1 MEISYFC
8 NLFRLIMKNSPII
21 TKALLLFSAMF
32 CALFVKAQD
41 PCEITCNV
49 EIPVCSGTEIILSV
63 PDNYQYTFQWY
74 QDNRLLEGQTRNTL
88 RTKLVRPTQLNNST
102 DIYEIEYAVKIF
114 DQDSVLV
121 CDPYPMI
128 TVGVKPV
135 FKIDFRQVK
144 LTCSNREE
152 ENGRNAQA
160 IAWVD
165 PHSVVYA
172 KPFVYQWDVSPLH
185 IAPGCDSLAM
195 GLEAF
200 RYYRIKVTDSRGCIQ
215 WDSTKLKAY
224 TNPRVMITTLP
235 EEDSAAHRTEVY
247 LQNPHVTYAFENR
260 PVNDSIGIIDIS
272 HYFWVMNPTYNIT
285 STEPE
290 PRFTYVETGTYTT
303 ELKVY
308 NPQGCDTSYYHTVQ
322 VEPVKLKIPNVFTPN
337 GDNVNDYFIIALDN
351 GGSGNGGSTGGDS
364 KSNYEDV
371 LEYENYEPLSRYY
384 ESSELTVFNR
394 WGRVVFHSRDY
405 QNDWDGGGL
414 SDGTY
419 FYVLKCHGLKQDA
432 TYQGS
437 VMIVT
442 AQRQQQE

>member
-1 MEISYFC
+1 MRFSKEFSYFC
-8 NLFRLIMKNSPII
+8 NLFRLIMNNNPVI
-21 TKALLLFSAMF
+21 TKALLLFTAMF
-32 CALFVKAQD
+32 CALFAKAQD

-49 EIPVCSGTEIILSV
+49 EIPVCSGTEIVLSV

-74 QDNRLLEGQTRNTL
+74 QDNTLLDGQTRNTL
-88 RTKLVRPTQLNNST
+88 RTKPVRPAHTSGSA

-121 CDPYPMI
+121 CDPYPRI
-128 TVGVKPV
+128 TIGVKPM
-135 FKIDFRQVK
+135 FEIDFRQVK

-165 PHSVVYA
+165 PRSAVYA

-200 RYYRIKVTDSRGCIQ
+200 RYYRIKVTDNRGCIQ

-224 TNPRVMITTLP
+224 PNPVIEITTDP
-235 EEDSAAHRTEVY
+235 GDTVY
-247 LQNPHVTYAFENR
+247 LQNPHETYAFENKSADTLA
-260 PVNDSIGIIDIS
+260 VSNFYWIL
-272 HYFWVMNPTYNIT
+272 NATYNLT
-285 STEPE
+285 STEPN
-290 PRFTYVETGTYTT
+290 PRFTYVETGNYTT

-308 NPQGCDTSYYHTVQ
+308 NPQGCDTSYYKTIL

-337 GDNVNDYFIIALDN
+337 GDGVNDYFIIALDN
-351 GGSGNGGSTGGDS
+351 GGGNGGSTGGDPKNS
-364 KSNYEDV
+364 RDDV
-371 LEYENYEPLSRYY
+371 LEYENYEPLNRYY
-384 ESSELTVFNR
+384 ESSDLTIFNR
-394 WGRVVFHSRDY
+394 WGRVVFHSKDY

-442 AQRQQQE
+442 AQRQQ